1 MLRIDAK
8 ITHTSGKRGRRRS
21 DRPAPAPAPP
31 RISRLMAL
39 AIRYADALDQG
50 ELQGLNELAER
61 THVSQPRVTQVLNLV
76 WLAPDIQ
83 EALLFL
89 PPTLEGRELIH
100 EKRLRPLTK
109 ELCWKRQRELWQQM
123 LDTTTSGGR

>member
-1 MLRIDAK
+1 MLRIEAK
-8 ITHTSGKRGRRRS
+8 INQSSEKRGRRRS
-21 DRPAPAPAPP
+21 DQPAPPAPP

-39 AIRYADALDQG
+39 AIRYADALDRG
-50 ELQGLNELAER
+50 ELQSLNDLAER
-61 THVSQPRVTQVLNLV
+61 AHVSQPRVTQVLNLI

-89 PPTLEGRELIH
+89 PPTVNGRELIH

-109 ELCWKRQRELWQQM
+109 ELCWKRQREQWRQILE
-123 LDTTTSGGR
+123 TTTSCGR